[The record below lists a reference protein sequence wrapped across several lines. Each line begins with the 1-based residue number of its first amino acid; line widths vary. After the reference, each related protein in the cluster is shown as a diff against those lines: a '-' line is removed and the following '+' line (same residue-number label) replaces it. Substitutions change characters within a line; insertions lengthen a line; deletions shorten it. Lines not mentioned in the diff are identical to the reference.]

1 VSDALDEILEMMETL
16 RNEYS
21 HQDKQLN
28 KIHATFTLL
37 EYGYNSL
44 RLQLSGAECSASELL
59 TLSSSSAGSLDD
71 HIESL
76 ESTLD
81 DIESC
86 VETAESVLEEIKDPI
101 HPCGDGVWELV
112 VDDHIESLESTLDD
126 IESCV
131 ETAESVLE
139 EIKDPIH
146 PCGDGVWELVVKE
159 DYSLAGGDTCPGDWV
174 AVMASGRQF
183 CGGMSVSSSASMVPF
198 CDPATFQVGRE
209 YSKVCGRIVGYGY
222 GSNEAVAINS
232 VDDVEAE
239 YVDGLSLTH
248 GMAGS
253 RTHVWTFAIGL
264 AENAATVPGN
274 ACPCN
279 PLFPAADF
287 VPSFIGGDIFCE
299 SGLELVDG
307 SNPAPAALHL
317 TDPLWDGRQCQ
328 DECCNSSPYF
338 VKTLGTSTNEQLE
351 IRICNNANLPSQ
363 NNVVEKIEIFVQ

>member
-112 VDDHIESLESTLDD
+112 V
-126 IESCV
+126 
-131 ETAESVLE
+131 
-139 EIKDPIH
+139 
-146 PCGDGVWELVVKE
+146 KE

-183 CGGMSVSSSASMVPF
+183 CGGMSVSSSASMPF